1 MLAATETRLHWG
13 AAVGNVWHMK
23 ATLDAVTKEALAL
36 PANDKAILAEKIVSS
51 LIARVSPAVKRQQLA
66 EVVRRREEVLSGKVP
81 GISLAEAM
89 REIQALLA

>member
-1 MLAATETRLHWG
+1 
-13 AAVGNVWHMK
+13 MK

>member
-1 MLAATETRLHWG
+1 M
-13 AAVGNVWHMK
+13 GNVWHMK